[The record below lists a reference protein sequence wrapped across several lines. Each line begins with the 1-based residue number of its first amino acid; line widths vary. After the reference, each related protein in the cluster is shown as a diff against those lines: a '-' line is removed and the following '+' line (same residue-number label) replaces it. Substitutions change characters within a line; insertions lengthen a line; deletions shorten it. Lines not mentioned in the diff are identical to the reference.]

1 MRLATNWISAEKAA
15 FAFETGSYTIA
26 AMLVRGVLALLFA
39 GAVLAAGLGPHAV
52 SEQPPRTNLAE
63 RLGYGPQ
70 ERLLIIH
77 ADDVGVAHSVNRAT
91 FTAMDRGPVNSAS
104 IMVPCP
110 WLGEVAEY
118 AATHPDRDFGLHLT
132 LTSEWKHYKWG
143 PVSPWNRVSS
153 LVDVYG
159 HFYSTVQ
166 QALEQADASEA
177 EAEIRAQVE
186 KARSIG
192 IEPTHLDSHMGVLF
206 RTPELFEAYLN
217 VGREYG
223 IPVMVARTFATFA
236 PHISEALHERDPV
249 LDHLVMLNQMI
260 EPEQWPEF
268 YFNAIRNLQPGV
280 TELIVHLAYDDK
292 EMRGVTVDHPDFGS
306 TWRQRDFDVMTS
318 PELEAVL
325 KEEGVRLITWREIQG
340 LVH

>member
-1 MRLATNWISAEKAA
+1 
-15 FAFETGSYTIA
+15 
-26 AMLVRGVLALLFA
+26 MLVRGVLALLFA

-70 ERLLIIH
+70 DRLLIVH

-91 FTAMDRGPVNSAS
+91 FAAMDQGTVNSAS
-104 IMVPCP
+104 IMIPCP
-110 WLGEVAEY
+110 WLSEVAEY

-143 PVSPWNRVSS
+143 PVSPWDRVSS
-153 LVDVYG
+153 LVDG
-159 HFYSTVQ
+159 FGNFYPTVQ
-166 QALEQADASEA
+166 QALEHIAPEEA
-177 EAEIRAQVE
+177 EAEIRAQIE
-186 KARSIG
+186 KARSVG

-206 RTPELFEAYLN
+206 RTPELFEAY
-217 VGREYG
+217 VKAGREYG
-223 IPVMVARTFATFA
+223 IPVMVAHTFAAFA
-236 PHISEALHERDPV
+236 PHISEALNERDPV

-280 TELIVHLAYDDK
+280 TELIVHLAYDDE
-292 EMRGVTVDHPDFGS
+292 EMRGVAVDHPDFGS
-306 TWRQRDFDVMTS
+306 AWRQRDFDVMTS
-318 PELEAVL
+318 PEFESLL
-325 KEEGVRLITWREIQG
+325 KEEGIKPISWREIQA
-340 LVH
+340 LLR